1 MQKYSTIT
9 KLTRMEVFLFT
20 VAASIAALAGGF
32 TALRSRKWLKRALAL
47 TAGLV
52 LGLVMF
58 DLLPEIF
65 EIVKNNNLNSV
76 YPMIAM
82 TGGFL
87 TFHLFER
94 FVPLHE
100 SSEEAFSAHQHPRL
114 GVARAIALTGH
125 SFMDGVSIG
134 VAFQVSSAV
143 GLAVALAVVGHR
155 FADGFD
161 TTTFMVYHKNKLK
174 HIKNWLALVVV
185 MPVVGG
191 LLSLTF
197 NLSEK
202 VLGIYLGFFAGFILY
217 IAASNLLPQA
227 HSKEYPRSYFGLT
240 LAGVI
245 FLFIVTR
252 FT

>member
-1 MQKYSTIT
+1 
-9 KLTRMEVFLFT
+9 MEVFLFT
-20 VAASIAALAGGF
+20 VAASLAALAGGL
-32 TALRSRKWLKRALAL
+32 TALKSRRWLYRALAL

-65 EIVKNNNLNSV
+65 DIVQSQKLDPV

-82 TGGFL
+82 TVGFL
-87 TFHLFER
+87 AFHLFER
-94 FVPLHE
+94 FMPLHE
-100 SSEEAFSAHQHPRL
+100 SSEEAYSPHHHPRL
-114 GVARAIALTGH
+114 GTARAIALTGH
-125 SFMDGVSIG
+125 SFMDGLSIG
-134 VAFQVSSAV
+134 VAFQVNPTI

-161 TTTFMVYHKNKLK
+161 TTTFMVFHKNKLS
-174 HIKNWLALVVV
+174 HIKNWLSIVVI

-191 LLSLTF
+191 LLSLLF

-202 VLGIYLGFFAGFILY
+202 VLAIYLGFFAGLILY
-217 IAASNLLPQA
+217 IAASNLLPLA
-227 HSKEYPRSYFGLT
+227 HSKDSPRSSFWLT
-240 LAGVI
+240 VAGVI

-252 FT
+252 FA

>member
-1 MQKYSTIT
+1 
-9 KLTRMEVFLFT
+9 MEVLFFT
-20 VAASIAALAGGF
+20 LAASAAALAGGY
-32 TALRSRKWLKRALAL
+32 TALRSRKWLKRTLAL

-65 EIVKNNNLNSV
+65 DIVKNNGMDAT

-82 TGGFL
+82 ASGFL
-87 TFHLFER
+87 LFHLFER
-94 FVPLHE
+94 LVPMHE
-100 SSEEAFSAHQHPRL
+100 SSEEAYSVHRHPQL
-114 GVARAIALTGH
+114 GTARAVALTGH
-125 SFMDGVSIG
+125 SFMDGLSIG

-143 GLAVALAVVGHR
+143 GLAVSLAVVGHR

-161 TTTFMVYHKNKLK
+161 TTTFMVFHKNKLSQ
-174 HIKNWLALVVV
+174 IKGWLALVVV
-185 MPVVGG
+185 MPVIGG
-191 LLSLTF
+191 LLSLLF

-202 VLGIYLGFFAGFILY
+202 VLGVYLGFFAGFILY

-240 LAGVI
+240 LAGVL

-252 FT
+252 FS